1 MVVGYATRTSVSTHP
16 VFTHAASEAV
26 AAARASNLERESLA
40 YSKGGNLRDRLG
52 LFNILGI
59 CDTSEQSRGGCDLV
73 ELHCEIPIPAVSS
86 ESGGEKKRRKLCQQG
101 SPSAEGE

>member
-1 MVVGYATRTSVSTHP
+1 MQQISVSTHP
-16 VFTHAASEAV
+16 VFTHAAIAAV
-26 AAARASNLERESLA
+26 AAATAARASNLERESLA

-86 ESGGEKKRRKLCQQG
+86 ESGGGKKEKEVVPTGQSQR
-101 SPSAEGE
+101 